1 MFLMSYASW
10 KCSKMGRSVVTIW
23 IIEEPRTSGLDVRL
37 QWKTFQIWI
46 PVIVLQ
52 GYRKEN
58 AYIATQGKLKIFV
71 WSLDWCNIRLNGSVE
86 KQCRCKNEK
95 NKTKKN
101 LSSLLFFVFNRSS
114 WRNNRGL
121 LANDLGT
128 QNVYNRHA
136 YRTRR
141 KRKGKTHF
149 IFNHYFL

>member
-1 MFLMSYASW
+1 MSYASW

-95 NKTKKN
+95 KKT
-101 LSSLLFFVFNRSS
+101 SPLLFFVFQQV
-114 WRNNRGL
+114 L
-121 LANDLGT
+121 LKKQSRTFGEWSGNTKRLQLSCL
-128 QNVYNRHA
+128 QN
-136 YRTRR
+136 
-141 KRKGKTHF
+141 
-149 IFNHYFL
+149 

>member
-1 MFLMSYASW
+1 MFLMSHASW

-23 IIEEPRTSGLDVRL
+23 IIEEPRTSGLDVRR

-71 WSLDWCNIRLNGSVE
+71 WFLDWCNIRLNGSVE

-95 NKTKKN
+95 KKT
-101 LSSLLFFVFNRSS
+101 SLHYFFSFFNRSS

-128 QNVYNRHA
+128 QNVYNCHA